1 MQVPY
6 SKDTLGPHTMLANNQ
21 PVELGLIG
29 CGGFG
34 SHLATEIF
42 HDVEGL
48 RLRAVYDVD
57 RPAAQR
63 LGKQLTVQVVGNV
76 EEMFDIS
83 SVDAVLIAT
92 PHDTHER
99 LTVMAAEAGKHIFCE
114 KAMART
120 VDECRVMIEAAE
132 IHGVKL
138 MVGHK
143 RRLRPEYARLAEIVH
158 SGRLGKPVAATVTGF
173 HYSDYYRGWWSEKGR
188 SGGELHCAGAHDLD
202 FLRFLMGDVQTV
214 FAVEGPRISSEHDWP
229 DSILVTLQF
238 HGGAVGSLQVAFN
251 YPLLSFQNSFATR
264 IACEKGAAWYDPE
277 QISVSWQKFGEERQ
291 EIKFSDHG
299 YNEAYRLELKHFVE
313 WVRQDAEPILT
324 AENGLR
330 CVELMQAAYQSAA
343 DGEPIQLPL

>member
-1 MQVPY
+1 MN
-6 SKDTLGPHTMLANNQ
+6 ANNQ
-21 PVELGLIG
+21 SVELGLIG

-42 HDVEGL
+42 QDVEGL
-48 RLRAVYDVD
+48 RLGAVYDVD
-57 RPAAQR
+57 LAAAQR
-63 LGKQLTVQVVGNV
+63 LGEQLAVPVVSSV
-76 EEMFDIS
+76 EEMFGIPS
-83 SVDAVLIAT
+83 ADAVLIAT
-92 PHDTHER
+92 PHDTHQR
-99 LTVMAAEAGKHIFCE
+99 LTVMAAKAGKHIFCE

-132 IHGVKL
+132 LHGVKL

-158 SGRLGKPVAATVTGF
+158 SGQLGKPVAATVTGF

-188 SGGELHCAGAHDLD
+188 SGGELHCAGVHDLD

-229 DSILVTLQF
+229 DSILVSLQF
-238 HGGAVGSLQVAFN
+238 LSGAVGSLQVAFN
-251 YPLLSFQNSFATR
+251 YQMLSFQNSFATR
-264 IACEKGAAWYDPE
+264 IACEKGSALYDPE
-277 QISVSWQKFGEERQ
+277 QIAVVWQEFGGERQ
-291 EIKFSDHG
+291 EMKFSDYG
-299 YNEAYRLELKHFVE
+299 YNEAYRLELKNFVE
-313 WVRQDAEPILT
+313 WVQQDTKPILT

-343 DGEPIQLPL
+343 DGKPIHLPL

>member
-1 MQVPY
+1 MN
-6 SKDTLGPHTMLANNQ
+6 ANNQ
-21 PVELGLIG
+21 SVELGLIG

-42 HDVEGL
+42 QDVEGL
-48 RLRAVYDVD
+48 RLGVAYDVD

-63 LGKQLTVQVVGNV
+63 LGEQLAVRVVSSV
-76 EEMFDIS
+76 EEMLEIS
-83 SVDAVLIAT
+83 SLNAVLIAT
-92 PHDTHER
+92 PHDTHEQ

-120 VDECRVMIEAAE
+120 VDECRAMIEAAE
-132 IHGVKL
+132 LHGAKL

-173 HYSDYYRGWWSEKGR
+173 HYSDYYQGWWSERAR

-214 FAVEGPRISSEHDWP
+214 FAVEGPRISSGHDWP

-238 HGGAVGSLQVAFN
+238 RSGAVGSLQVAFN
-251 YPLLSFQNSFATR
+251 YPMLSFHNSFATR
-264 IACEKGAAWYDPE
+264 VACEKGAAWYDPE
-277 QISVSWQKFGEERQ
+277 QISVAWQKMGEERQ
-291 EIKFSDHG
+291 EVRFSDYG
-299 YNEAYRLELKHFVE
+299 YNEAYRLELKNFVE
-313 WVRQDAEPILT
+313 WIQKDTEPILT

-343 DGEPIQLPL
+343 GGRVIQLPL

>member
-1 MQVPY
+1 MVVDKE
-6 SKDTLGPHTMLANNQ
+6 S
-21 PVELGLIG
+21 VELGLIG

-42 HDVEGL
+42 QDVEGL
-48 RLRAVYDVD
+48 RLGAVYDVD

-63 LGKQLTVQVVGNV
+63 LGERLAVPVVSSV
-76 EEMFDIS
+76 EEMFGIPS
-83 SVDAVLIAT
+83 ADAVLIAT

-114 KAMART
+114 KAMALT

-238 HGGAVGSLQVAFN
+238 RSGAVGSLQIAFN
-251 YPLLSFQNSFATR
+251 YPMLSFQNSFATR
-264 IACEKGAAWYDPE
+264 IACERGAVWYDPE
-277 QISVSWQKFGEERQ
+277 QITVAWQEIGGEEQ
-291 EIKFSDHG
+291 EVKFSDHG
-299 YNEAYRLELKHFVE
+299 YNEAYRLELKNFVE
-313 WVRQDAEPILT
+313 WIQQDAEPILT

-330 CVELMQAAYQSAA
+330 CVELMQAAYQSATE
-343 DGEPIQLPL
+343 GKPIHLPL